1 MPGAAFYNGLNAS
14 PDYAARRRDSME
26 NITIA
31 TRMRDDALDQMKE
44 RMKAMG
50 LVSAQLEETAQKASE
65 MLPAD
70 AKRFKAAHEKLMQ
83 PVIAE
88 LSKYNNDTHMLQLMA
103 PEVVSKYKRG
113 LLESPELR
121 DAREHKKN
129 FELGVA
135 ATQKGQWVAPVEVEY
150 PEGTKETVPWHEALD
165 MFNKNIIKDLPF
177 KAAYDIPEINPTEFL
192 HFEMPASEAK
202 GKGSVST
209 GMLGNYIHAKSPNIP
224 LDEANKM
231 AKIFEDTEKPGYSK
245 LLWGNVLSHGSGSG
259 YGSWLT
265 QQKYMDKLQSVKSVT
280 DNLHRAMFDPTNKTT
295 YDPVTGAY
303 NVNVTPFDITKL
315 RKGTGKFVNEAIGV
329 QVKNDAADPSKSR
342 FVVKYDDGTSDELTF
357 DDMAQRILGASNV
370 NIGDYTSLMG
380 YINNDGTNIYNPNKY
395 AAATPEIGFGATTAE
410 QDQSQYM
417 TPDIQTAFEIATS
430 GKTPQRY
437 KRKDSYYTP
446 ASGGKIN
453 IEGWSNPQ

>member
-14 PDYAARRRDSME
+14 PDYAARRRDAME

-31 TRMRDDALDQMKE
+31 TRMRDDALDQLKE
-44 RMKAMG
+44 RIKAMG

-70 AKRFKAAHEKLMQ
+70 AERFKAAHENLLK

-113 LLESPELR
+113 LLESQELR
-121 DAREHKKN
+121 DAKQNLKN
-129 FELGVA
+129 FALGTEA
-135 ATQKGQWVAPVEVEY
+135 IQKSEWVAPVEIEY
-150 PEGTKETVPWHEALD
+150 PEGTKEKVPWIEAVDLH
-165 MFNKNIIKDLPF
+165 NKGVIKKLPF
-177 KAAYDIPEINPTEFL
+177 SRAHPMPEVNPLKFLSIEMPTADAKHKGYVGKEFL
-192 HFEMPASEAK
+192 VDVMSAENPAIPREDIEQMADLYDNPEVK
-202 GKGSVST
+202 GATKF
-209 GMLGNYIHAKSPNIP
+209 I
-224 LDEANKM
+224 
-231 AKIFEDTEKPGYSK
+231 
-245 LLWGNVLSHGSGSG
+245 WGRIQPHGSGGG
-259 YGSWLT
+259 YGNWLA
-265 QQKYMDKLQSVKSVT
+265 QQKYIDKLQSVKSVT

-315 RKGTGKFVNEAIGV
+315 RKGTGQFVNEAISV

-357 DDMAQRILGASNV
+357 DDMAQRILGANNV

-410 QDQSQYM
+410 QDQSQFM
-417 TPDIQTAFEIATS
+417 TPDIQTAFEIAQS
-430 GKTPQRY
+430 GKTPKRY
-437 KRKDSYYTP
+437 NRKDIYYSP
-446 ASGGKIN
+446 ASGGKVN
-453 IEGWSNPQ
+453 IEGWSNY